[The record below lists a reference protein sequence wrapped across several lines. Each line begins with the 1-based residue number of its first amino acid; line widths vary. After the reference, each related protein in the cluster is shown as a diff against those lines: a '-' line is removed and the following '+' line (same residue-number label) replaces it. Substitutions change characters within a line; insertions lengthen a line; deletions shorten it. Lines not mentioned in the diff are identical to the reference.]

1 MRTSKAIFAAVAVLI
16 PVVYCALL
24 WNEIEDSPAVSHLSR
39 QWLAVLAASSVAAFL
54 ATLYFVPLV
63 VPLCLGAGLAG
74 KDINKPVKYQ
84 VPEALGIVPAT
95 ITLITVISFQWL
107 FVESLSLYNAALTS
121 LCLILFLGFADDVLE
136 VRWSVKLLLSFLGAF
151 PLIMA
156 YDGPTN
162 IIVPKPLRDYF
173 GFDITLGVFY
183 LVYMELLAVFC
194 TNSINILAGIN
205 GLETG
210 QSVVLALEILVHNFV
225 EISADHST
233 DYHVLSMFIMLPFLM
248 SSCAL
253 FYYNWFPSEVFV
265 GDSYTYFAGMA
276 FAVVGILGHFSKT
289 LMIFFTPQIIN
300 FVLSLPQLFGFL
312 PCPRHRLPKLNTKTG
327 KLHYSP
333 NQTLINA
340 WLYVFGEMSEN
351 MLCAQLLAFQ
361 VLCGVGAFWV
371 RYSLAAYFY

>member
-1 MRTSKAIFAAVAVLI
+1 
-16 PVVYCALL
+16 
-24 WNEIEDSPAVSHLSR
+24 
-39 QWLAVLAASSVAAFL
+39 
-54 ATLYFVPLV
+54 
-63 VPLCLGAGLAG
+63 
-74 KDINKPVKYQ
+74 
-84 VPEALGIVPAT
+84 
-95 ITLITVISFQWL
+95 
-107 FVESLSLYNAALTS
+107 
-121 LCLILFLGFADDVLE
+121 
-136 VRWSVKLLLSFLGAF
+136 
-151 PLIMA
+151 MA